1 MAKIGEGHLAAMGR
15 LGLDEVRG
23 ALYPESNVAQP
34 IEYGIYGTLT
44 PGEVADSRRDS
55 GHELEPDMQSGGGS
69 ILGERMRE
77 TAGRDDPGRDAP
89 EPPMER

>member
-1 MAKIGEGHLAAMGR
+1 MEKFGEGHVAAMGR
-15 LGLDEVRG
+15 LGLEELRG

-34 IEYGIYGTLT
+34 SEYGLYGTLT
-44 PGEVADSRRDS
+44 PGEVAEARRES
-55 GHELEPDMQSGGGS
+55 GYEMEPDAHSGGS

-77 TAGRDDPGRDAP
+77 TAGREDVERDEP